1 MSPLKYDTVLFDADG
16 TLLDFHRSERESL
29 VEALRQIGVTPTDK
43 IVAEYSQIN
52 DSLWKLLERGEI
64 EKSVLFYHRFELL
77 FEQFGI
83 HADPKQVA
91 EDYMERMCSKG
102 YLLEGADA
110 LCARLQ
116 GKVRLYIVTNGTGF
130 IQRGRCAVSGL
141 GQYFEDSF
149 ISDVIGVEKPHRAF
163 FEYVAAH
170 IPDFDPEKTLI
181 VGDSLTSDMQGG
193 VNFGIDTCWYNP
205 DGKALS
211 EALAGKLTYVVD
223 CYDAVYDVICGQG
236 ESR

>member
-1 MSPLKYDTVLFDADG
+1 MKYDTILFDADG
-16 TLLDFHRSERESL
+16 TLLDFHRSEREALSESL
-29 VEALRQIGVTPTDK
+29 QAYGITPTEEM
-43 IVAEYSQIN
+43 IAEYSQIN

-64 EKSVLFYHRFELL
+64 EKPVLFYRRFEIL
-77 FEQFGI
+77 FERYGFTDDSRG
-83 HADPKQVA
+83 VA
-91 EDYMERMCSKG
+91 EEYMQRMCTKG
-102 YLLEGADA
+102 YFLEGAEA

-170 IPDFDPEKTLI
+170 IPAFDPEKTLI

-205 DGKALS
+205 DGKAVS
-211 EALAGKLTYVVD
+211 PALAGKLTYVVD
-223 CYDAVYDVICGQG
+223 TYDGVYDVICGQG
-236 ESR
+236 ETE